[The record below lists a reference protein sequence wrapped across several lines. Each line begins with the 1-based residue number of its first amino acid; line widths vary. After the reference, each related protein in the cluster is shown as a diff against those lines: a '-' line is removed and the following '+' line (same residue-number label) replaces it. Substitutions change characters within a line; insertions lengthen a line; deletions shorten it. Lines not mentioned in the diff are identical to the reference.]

1 MLYQLKEINEEQY
14 FVIVVFVLSIVSSFL
29 LGYVLFRYVQID
41 LCKSDMEVLTTQGIS
56 GNLH

>member
-14 FVIVVFVLSIVSSFL
+14 FVIVVFVLSVVSSFL